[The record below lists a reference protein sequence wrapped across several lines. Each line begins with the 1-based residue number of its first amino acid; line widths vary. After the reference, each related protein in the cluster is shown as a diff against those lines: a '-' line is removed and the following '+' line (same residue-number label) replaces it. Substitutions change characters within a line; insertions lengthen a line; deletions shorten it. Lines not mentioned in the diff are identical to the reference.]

1 MIDGERGVM
10 EPGTC
15 CYINANLTHRV
26 SNRGDCDRIH
36 LVVDCAVDDWLR
48 GLFDRAEIFYFV
60 LRRDSCSRKPR
71 QREQEQEQDKEYE
84 PPGAQTDTLPPRTA
98 IRGSVSY

>member
-36 LVVDCAVDDWLR
+36 PVVDCAVDDWLR

-60 LRRDSCSRKPR
+60 LRRDPR
-71 QREQEQEQDKEYE
+71 EARQMIELLRAMGTTTAQAIIAQIEEELS
-84 PPGAQTDTLPPRTA
+84 GAEGHGA
-98 IRGSVSY
+98 V

>member
-48 GLFDRAEIFYFV
+48 WFDRAEIFYFV
-60 LRRDSCSRKPR
+60 LRRDPR
-71 QREQEQEQDKEYE
+71 EARQMIELLRAMGTTTAQAIFAKIEEELSGVEGQ
-84 PPGAQTDTLPPRTA
+84 GA
-98 IRGSVSY
+98 V

>member
-71 QREQEQEQDKEYE
+71 QREQEQEQDK
-84 PPGAQTDTLPPRTA
+84 A
-98 IRGSVSY
+98 